1 MVDSAE
7 SDDKE
12 GLLSAWS
19 KLGEMQDAI
28 AQKYPRLVKAI
39 HEAETATDNSAE
51 AFGNLRKEL
60 GSAIFTSSART
71 FTNTAKAVDQLYNHE
86 INAAD
91 AMAAFNKESELAAK
105 AQYEFDTATE
115 NMKNNVA
122 VTSDQVE
129 NLAEFIGYINPD
141 VMLGNWDQVGPML
154 ANAL

>member
-1 MVDSAE
+1 MDEVLNVWNGFTS
-7 SDDKE
+7 
-12 GLLSAWS
+12 
-19 KLGEMQDAI
+19 EMQDAI
-28 AQKYPRLVKAI
+28 RQKFPRIITALDDLAMSGDDASKEMKAL
-39 HEAETATDNSAE
+39 
-51 AFGNLRKEL
+51 GKEL
-60 GSAIFTSSART
+60 DSAAFTSSART

-141 VMLGNWDQVGPML
+141 VMLDNWDQVGPML